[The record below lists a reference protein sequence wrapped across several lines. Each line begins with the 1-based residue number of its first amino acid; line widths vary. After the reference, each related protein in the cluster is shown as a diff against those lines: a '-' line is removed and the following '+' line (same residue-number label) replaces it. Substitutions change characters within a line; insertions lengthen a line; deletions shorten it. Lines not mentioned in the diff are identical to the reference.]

1 MTTAL
6 VPYPWRQLRLQR
18 GWEPVQ
24 LIGRMRIA
32 ASRDGM
38 ALPKTWLLIRL
49 VFLWENHRTP
59 VPGYYARLLDRVFD
73 NSSTRIPVKAG

>member
-1 MTTAL
+1 MTTFGS
-6 VPYPWRQLRLQR
+6 YQWRQPRLER

-24 LIGRMRIA
+24 MIGRLRIA
-32 ASRDGM
+32 AGRDGV

-59 VPGYYARLLDRVFD
+59 VPGYYAGLLNRVFD
-73 NSSTRIPVKAG
+73 NHTPVKAG

>member
-1 MTTAL
+1 MSTPT
-6 VPYPWRQLRLQR
+6 VYRWRQPRLER

-24 LIGRMRIA
+24 MIGRLRIA
-32 ASRDGM
+32 AGRDGV

-59 VPGYYARLLDRVFD
+59 VPGYYAGLLHQVFTT
-73 NSSTRIPVKAG
+73 NRVKAG

>member
-1 MTTAL
+1 MSTPTA
-6 VPYPWRQLRLQR
+6 YRWRQPRLER

-24 LIGRMRIA
+24 MIGRMRIA
-32 ASRDGM
+32 ADRDGV

-59 VPGYYARLLDRVFD
+59 VPGYYAGLLHRVFTT
-73 NSSTRIPVKAG
+73 NRVKAG

>member
-1 MTTAL
+1 
-6 VPYPWRQLRLQR
+6 
-18 GWEPVQ
+18 
-24 LIGRMRIA
+24 MRIA